1 MKATYH
7 VLYRRKS
14 ERMLR
19 LRLRGARDRGVEPL
33 IDHFDELPTELIDLA
48 TGELAER
55 RGRR

>member
-1 MKATYH
+1 MKTTYH

-14 ERMLR
+14 ERLLR

-33 IDHFDELPTELIDLA
+33 MDQPDELPSEVIDLA